1 MNRAIRMADIAE
13 KLGISIVSV
22 SKGLSG
28 KDGVSEEMRAKI
40 IATAKELGY
49 EAPAQRIAAQERT
62 QNIGIL
68 VADYFFEDSAFY
80 SGLYR
85 ALVKQFSALGYSCMM
100 ELVSLEAERACVLP
114 NLLTQNKVDALIFM
128 GELEHNYLK
137 AIIDCGLPHVLL
149 DFYDC
154 QLDSDYIVGNNI
166 SGSYLLTKHLLD
178 TGRTKI
184 GYVGSIT
191 ATSSIMDRYLGYCRA
206 LLQAGIEPNPAW
218 RIEDR
223 GADNKFG
230 TLTLP
235 ETMPE
240 AFVCNND
247 VIAFHLVE
255 GLNQAGYSVPED
267 VAIVGY
273 DDYRFSTMCRPQLTS
288 YHVNIEGMAAAT
300 VECIQRKLSNQPSM
314 GPVHIVPGTF
324 IKRDST

>member
-49 EAPAQRIAAQERT
+49 EPPAQRAAVQERT

-80 SGLYR
+80 AALYR
-85 ALVKQFSALGYSCMM
+85 ALVKQFTALGYSCMM
-100 ELVSLEAERACVLP
+100 ELVSLESEQACVLP
-114 NLLTQNKVDALIFM
+114 NLVAQNKVDALIFM
-128 GELEHNYLK
+128 GELDHNYLK
-137 AIIDCGLPHVLL
+137 AIIDCGLPHILL
-149 DFYDC
+149 DFYDSK
-154 QLDSDYIVGNNI
+154 LDSDYVVGNNI
-166 SGSYLLTKHLLD
+166 SGSYILTKHLLD
-178 TGRTKI
+178 TGRKKI
-184 GYVGSIT
+184 GYVGSLN
-191 ATSSIMDRYLGYCRA
+191 ATSSIMDRYLGHCRA

-223 GADNKFG
+223 GPDNKLG
-230 TLTLP
+230 TLVLP

-247 VIAFHLVE
+247 EVAFHMVE
-255 GLNQAGYSVPED
+255 CLNQAGYSVPED

-273 DDYRFSTMCRPQLTS
+273 DDFRCSTMCRPQLTT
-288 YHVNIEGMAAAT
+288 YHVNIDGMAAAA
-300 VECIQRKLSNQPSM
+300 VDCIQRKLSNQPSM
-314 GPVHIVPGTF
+314 GPVHIVSGTF

>member
-1 MNRAIRMADIAE
+1 MADIAE

-49 EAPAQRIAAQERT
+49 EPPAQRTAAQERT

-85 ALVKQFSALGYSCMM
+85 ALVKQLTALGYSCMM
-100 ELVSLEAERACVLP
+100 ELVSLESEQACILP
-114 NLLTQNKVDALIFM
+114 NLVTQNKVDALIFM

-149 DFYDC
+149 DFYDSG
-154 QLDSDYIVGNNI
+154 LDSDYVVGNNI
-166 SGSYLLTKHLLD
+166 SGSYVLTKHLLE
-178 TGRTKI
+178 TGRKRV
-184 GYVGSIT
+184 GFVGSIT
-191 ATSSIMDRYLGYCRA
+191 ATSSIMNRYLGYCRA

-223 GADNKFG
+223 GADNKLG
-230 TLTLP
+230 LLTLP

-247 VIAFHLVE
+247 EVAFRMVE
-255 GLNQAGYSVPED
+255 CLNQAGYSVPED
-267 VAIVGY
+267 VAVAGY
-273 DDYRFSTMCRPQLTS
+273 DDYRYSTMCRPQLTT
-288 YHVNIEGMAAAT
+288 YHVNIEGMAAAA
-300 VECIQRKLSNQPSM
+300 VDCIQRKLSNQPSM
-314 GPVHIVPGTF
+314 GPVHIVSGTF

>member
-1 MNRAIRMADIAE
+1 MADIAE

-49 EAPAQRIAAQERT
+49 EPPAQRVSADQERT
-62 QNIGIL
+62 YNIGIL
-68 VADYFFEDSAFY
+68 VADYFFEESAFY

-85 ALVKQFSALGYSCMM
+85 ALVNQFTALGYSCMM
-100 ELVSLEAERACVLP
+100 ELVSLEAEQACTLP
-114 NLLTQNKVDALIFM
+114 NLVAQNKVDALIFM
-128 GELEHNYLK
+128 GELNHGYLEK
-137 AIIDCGLPHVLL
+137 ITSGGLPHILL
-149 DFYDC
+149 DFYDS
-154 QLDSDYIVGNNI
+154 QLDSDYVIGNNI
-166 SGSYLLTKHLLD
+166 SGSYILTKHLLD

-184 GYVGSIT
+184 GYVGSIK

-218 RIEDR
+218 RMEDR
-223 GADNKFG
+223 GADNKLGF
-230 TLTLP
+230 LTLP

-247 VIAFHLVE
+247 EVAFRLVE
-255 GLNQAGYSVPED
+255 CLNQAGYSVPGD
-267 VAIVGY
+267 VAVAGY

-288 YHVNIEGMAAAT
+288 YHVNIDGMAAAA
-300 VECIQRKLSNQPSM
+300 VDCIQQKLSGQTSM
-314 GPVHIVPGTF
+314 SPVHIVSGVF
-324 IKRDST
+324 VKRDST